1 MKKNKIF
8 LMFAFIA
15 LMANSHMEGENIKP
29 LSDVNVGSDADMQVI
44 RDGASDY
51 CEGEEDDDR
60 EECVMDFY
68 ANHNLDEEP
77 SCD

>member
-29 LSDVNVGSDADMQVI
+29 QS
-44 RDGASDY
+44 
-51 CEGEEDDDR
+51 
-60 EECVMDFY
+60 
-68 ANHNLDEEP
+68 
-77 SCD
+77 